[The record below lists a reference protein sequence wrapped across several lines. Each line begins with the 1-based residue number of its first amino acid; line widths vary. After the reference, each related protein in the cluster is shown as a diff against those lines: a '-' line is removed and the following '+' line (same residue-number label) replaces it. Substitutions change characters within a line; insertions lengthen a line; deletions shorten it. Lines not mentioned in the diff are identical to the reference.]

1 MQAAKISDF
10 KSQHTIPLWFGYI
23 KQKSN
28 VHSSIN
34 NEFSTAE
41 CINLQ
46 RKKTVVINAPLLKIL
61 YLIASE
67 KTLVYFDHT
76 NCCIENTAKNLN

>member
-10 KSQHTIPLWFGYI
+10 KSQHNIPLWFGYI

-34 NEFSTAE
+34 SEFSLAE

-46 RKKTVVINAPLLKIL
+46 RKKTVVINTPLKIL
-61 YLIASE
+61 HLTASE
-67 KTLVYFDHT
+67 KTLVYFYHT
-76 NCCIENTAKNLN
+76 N